1 MTIKLAQFEE
11 KSSISSIKY
20 ANGLRGR
27 IYKMKVTVVIP
38 VFNRTTFLRS
48 AITSVLQQ
56 TFQSFEIIVVD
67 DGSNNGKEIQDL
79 AESFNDERIRY
90 LRKHNGGV
98 ASALNLGINQM
109 RGEYFAWLS
118 DDDLFNEFHLEI
130 AVTSLSDYK
139 IPSIHFSNWET
150 IDVAGHK
157 IMEVDAY
164 RQLRSLVTDLGPV
177 EQGLISAIS
186 TVISKSVF
194 EVIGTFDERLK
205 YVQDY
210 EFFLRAGVRNIPWD
224 FSSYVSAG
232 IRIHKDQAT
241 NFIDSNDNEEEIFWE
256 NLARVGANQIIAN
269 NESKKARELL
279 IQFREN
285 FQKKEY
291 YSSVNYLDSLLLR
304 MYK

>member
-1 MTIKLAQFEE
+1 M
-11 KSSISSIKY
+11 
-20 ANGLRGR
+20 RGK
-27 IYKMKVTVVIP
+27 IHKMKVSVVIP
-38 VFNRTTFLRS
+38 IFSRTTFLGS

-56 TFQSFEIIVVD
+56 TFQNFEIIVVD

-130 AVTSLSDYK
+130 AVTSLSDHK
-139 IPSIHFSNWET
+139 IPFIHFSNWET
-150 IDVAGHK
+150 IDLAGRQ
-157 IMEVDAY
+157 IMAVDAN
-164 RQLRSLVTDLGPV
+164 RQLRNLVTDLGPI

-194 EVIGTFDERLK
+194 EVTGTFDEKLK

-210 EFFLRAGVRNIPWD
+210 EFFLRAAVRNISWD

-241 NFIDSNDNEEEIFWE
+241 NFIDSNVNEEKIFWE

-291 YSSVNYLDSLLLR
+291 YSSVNYLDSLLLQ